1 MPRIGCDVH
10 GRGLR
15 VETLE
20 EVGEREGRAAIL
32 APDNRR
38 DALAHRGERIPVKRQ
53 VAVAV
58 AMCVDESRCER
69 QSCRIDDVDV
79 DLDAVGGLRF
89 VDRGDGVPFDMNV
102 HQAGGAPAAVENG
115 RPHDGEPC
123 GRFFRGSWGT
133 GNNEQ
138 THDEQ

>member
-1 MPRIGCDVH
+1 MFTAAGSASRPSKKSASGK
-10 GRGLR
+10 
-15 VETLE
+15 
-20 EVGEREGRAAIL
+20 GERPSL

-79 DLDAVGGLRF
+79 DVDVDVDLDAVGGLRF
-89 VDRGDGVPFDMNV
+89 VDRGYGVPFDMNV
-102 HQAGGAPAAVENG
+102 YEAGGAPAAVENG
-115 RPHDGEPC
+115 RPHDGEPR
-123 GRFFRGSWGT
+123 GRFLRGSWGT

-138 THDEQ
+138 TRDEQ